1 MSFDDEPTRMSPRA
15 PQPPAGQPTPP
26 AGQPRVPHPPAGVR
40 QPVAGSVPPGQV
52 PPGVDPAVAWAQ
64 DPRLTAIEDRLSSL
78 RTALW
83 AFAAVSIV
91 ALGLAFWALL
101 DQGDSDGDTTRT
113 SSSGTS
119 ALRDR
124 VQKLEDRLEDRAT
137 DGDVEKVS
145 SQVSA
150 LSKRV
155 DALPTTAP
163 APQDDGGD
171 DVNPEAVTELQGD
184 VEELQ
189 QQVQALEQA
198 AAAAGGDTGEG
209 TTTP

>member
-40 QPVAGSVPPGQV
+40 QPVAGAVPPGQV

-113 SSSGTS
+113 SRSGTS

-124 VQKLEDRLEDRAT
+124 VSKLEDRIDDRAT
-137 DGDVEKVS
+137 DGDVQKVS
-145 SQVSA
+145 SDLAA

-163 APQDDGGD
+163 APQDDGD
-171 DVNPEAVTELQGD
+171 PEVNPEAVTELQGD
-184 VEELQ
+184 VQELQ
-189 QQVQALEQA
+189 QQVRTLEQA

-209 TTTP
+209 TATP